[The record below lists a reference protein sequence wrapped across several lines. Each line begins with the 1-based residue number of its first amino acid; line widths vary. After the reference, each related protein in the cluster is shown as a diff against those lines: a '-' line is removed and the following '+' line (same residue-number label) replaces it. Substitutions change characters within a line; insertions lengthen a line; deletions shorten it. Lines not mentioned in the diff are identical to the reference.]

1 MIGPCKPCS
10 DPNLSVAEK
19 GTPLPVQHACL
30 LKYYSSAH
38 ATASNGWASI
48 FPGRVHFS
56 HAFLI
61 TSLINGAFCQLPVI
75 SELSQKGG
83 VAQTSLFQKAF

>member
-19 GTPLPVQHACL
+19 GTPSPVHHACL
-30 LKYYSSAH
+30 LKYYSSGH
-38 ATASNGWASI
+38 ATANNEWAST

-56 HAFLI
+56 HTFLI
-61 TSLINGAFCQLPVI
+61 TSLINRAFCQPTVI
-75 SELSQKGG
+75 SEPSQKGE
-83 VAQTSLFQKAF
+83 VAQTSLF